1 MNVNIKDY
9 SIVSL
14 FHPPGKS
21 KGGTTLVITK
31 SIYYQKQKFQY
42 MNNSEYCSLKITNF
56 DQDLFIH
63 SIYNHPN
70 DKLNSEYI
78 IKQISNNKHHIFL
91 GDLNAHHKFIRGK
104 SNNLNGKLLYNLLL
118 DTDLIILNNR
128 DLTFHH
134 ANGRYSD
141 ILDYAFVTS
150 KLYNYIESF
159 EVLDDIGSD
168 HLPIFIKFKCNIDK
182 NKTTEIPN

>member
-78 IKQISNNKHHIFL
+78 IKQISNNKHR
-91 GDLNAHHKFIRGK
+91 A
-104 SNNLNGKLLYNLLL
+104 
-118 DTDLIILNNR
+118 
-128 DLTFHH
+128 
-134 ANGRYSD
+134 
-141 ILDYAFVTS
+141 
-150 KLYNYIESF
+150 SF
-159 EVLDDIGSD
+159 
-168 HLPIFIKFKCNIDK
+168 
-182 NKTTEIPN
+182 

>member
-1 MNVNIKDY
+1 M
-9 SIVSL
+9 
-14 FHPPGKS
+14 
-21 KGGTTLVITK
+21 
-31 SIYYQKQKFQY
+31 
-42 MNNSEYCSLKITNF
+42 
-56 DQDLFIH
+56 
-63 SIYNHPN
+63 
-70 DKLNSEYI
+70 
-78 IKQISNNKHHIFL
+78 
-91 GDLNAHHKFIRGK
+91 
-104 SNNLNGKLLYNLLL
+104 YNLLL

-150 KLYNYIESF
+150 NLYNYIESF